1 MSSKV
6 LKFESS
12 KVLTCNRQ
20 QSTAIDS
27 NRNFSTLEL
36 SNFRT
41 SPSPPPADEVVRLDD
56 VKRHYLVGDEI
67 VRALDGVSFSIR
79 KGSYWAIMG
88 PSGSG
93 KSTMLNILGCLDRPS
108 SGAYWLNGVNVAE
121 MEDNQLSD
129 HRLRNLGFIF
139 QSFHLIPE
147 LTVREN
153 IEVPMLYLGLSHSE
167 RMRKAHDLA
176 DRVGMSHRL
185 RHLPS
190 ELSGGQR
197 QRVAVARALANDP
210 AVLLADE
217 PTGNLDSATSV
228 QIMGLFQELHDQG
241 KTVIVVTHE
250 MDIAQY
256 AKVNVILKDGKI
268 ASMRGGEGHR

>member
-1 MSSKV
+1 MTGAGTEHRRP
-6 LKFESS
+6 L
-12 KVLTCNRQ
+12 
-20 QSTAIDS
+20 
-27 NRNFSTLEL
+27 
-36 SNFRT
+36 
-41 SPSPPPADEVVRLDD
+41 ADEVVRLDE
-56 VKRHYLVGDEI
+56 VKRHYVVGDET

-108 SGAYWLNGVNVAE
+108 HGAYWLNGENVAE
-121 MEDNQLSD
+121 MDDNALSD
-129 HRLRNLGFIF
+129 HRLKNLGFVF
-139 QSFHLIPE
+139 QSFHLIPQ

-153 IEVPMLYLGLSHSE
+153 IEVPMLYLGLPQAE
-167 RMRKAHDLA
+167 RKEKAESLA
-176 DRVGMSHRL
+176 ERVGIAHRL

-228 QIMGLFQELHDQG
+228 QIMALFQELYEQG
-241 KTVIVVTHE
+241 KTVILVTHE
-250 MDIAQY
+250 PDIAEY
-256 AKVNVILKDGKI
+256 AKACIVLKDGQI
-268 ASMRGGEGHR
+268 LSMTGGQA